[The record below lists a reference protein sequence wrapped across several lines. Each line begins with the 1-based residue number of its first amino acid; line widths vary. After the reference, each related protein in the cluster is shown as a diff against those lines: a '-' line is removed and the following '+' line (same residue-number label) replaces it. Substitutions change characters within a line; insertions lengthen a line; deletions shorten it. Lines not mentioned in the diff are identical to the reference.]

1 MTERVFKPLAL
12 HHTGL
17 TCRKR
22 KRRITPWGY
31 RDGKAVRVS
40 PGMLDA
46 QAYGVKTN
54 VQDMANWVMANMAP
68 EKVADASLKQG
79 IALAQSRYWRIGSMY
94 QGLGWEMLNWP
105 VEANTVVEG
114 SDSKV
119 ALAPLPVA
127 EVNPPAP
134 PGQSVL
140 GSIKRVLLAD
150 LAATWPLFLKSRSVL

>member
-1 MTERVFKPLAL
+1 
-12 HHTGL
+12 
-17 TCRKR
+17 
-22 KRRITPWGY
+22 
-31 RDGKAVRVS
+31 
-40 PGMLDA
+40 MLDA

-134 PGQSVL
+134 RSKRP
-140 GSIKRVLLAD
+140 GSIKRVLPAG
-150 LAATWPLFLKSRSVL
+150 LAATWPLFLKSSSVL

>member
-1 MTERVFKPLAL
+1 
-12 HHTGL
+12 
-17 TCRKR
+17 
-22 KRRITPWGY
+22 
-31 RDGKAVRVS
+31 
-40 PGMLDA
+40 MLDA

-134 PGQSVL
+134 RSKRL
-140 GSIKRVLLAD
+140 G
-150 LAATWPLFLKSRSVL
+150 P